1 MNNIEIKNVTKKYD
15 GFLLDKISFDVP
27 AGSIVGLIGEN
38 GAGKTTTIKS
48 ILNIIKSEGTVKIF
62 NKDINQNEK
71 EIKQNIG
78 VVLDDSF
85 LSTYLTPKYI
95 NSVMKEFYK
104 NWDEEKYN
112 KLLKQFGLPS
122 DKLIKDFSS
131 GMKMKLKIATAI
143 SHNPKLLIL
152 DEPTSGLDPVVR
164 NEILDIF
171 RKYIEEDETRSILLS
186 SHITTDLEHISDYII
201 FIDRGK
207 TILNVPTNELL
218 ENYGIIKCS
227 KEEFAKISE
236 DDYISYRKSK
246 YQYEVLT
253 SDKNKIKKKYNIS
266 SIDKP
271 SIEDIMLFYCASNKS
286 TDNLP
291 ASSNYIKEADSN
303 NEEEK

>member
-1 MNNIEIKNVTKKYD
+1 MDNNIELQNVLKKYKD
-15 GFLLDKISFDVP
+15 FELKNISFNVP
-27 AGSIVGLIGEN
+27 QGCIVGLIGEN

-48 ILNIIKSEGTVKIF
+48 ILNISKYEGIIKIF
-62 NKDINQNEK
+62 GKDNVKYEK
-71 EIKQNIG
+71 EIKEETG

-85 LSTYLTPKYI
+85 LSDYLTAKQVDLI
-95 NSVMKEFYK
+95 MREFYK
-104 NWDEEKYN
+104 TWNENKYVN
-112 KLLKQFGLPS
+112 ILKQFNIPT

-186 SHITTDLEHISDYII
+186 THITTDLEHISDYII
-201 FIDRGK
+201 FIEKGK
-207 TILNVPTNELL
+207 IIFNLPTNELL

-227 KEEFAKISE
+227 KNDFLKLNEN
-236 DDYISYRKSK
+236 DYISYQKGQ

-253 SDKNKIKKKYNIS
+253 SNRNNIRNKYNITT
-266 SIDKP
+266 IDRP
-271 SIEDIMLFYCASNKS
+271 SIEDIMLFY
-286 TDNLP
+286 
-291 ASSNYIKEADSN
+291 IKG
-303 NEEEK
+303 EK

>member
-62 NKDINQNEK
+62 NKDINRNEK
-71 EIKQNIG
+71 EIKQDLG

-207 TILNVPTNELL
+207 TILNIPTNELL

-271 SIEDIMLFYCASNKS
+271 SIEDIMLFY
-286 TDNLP
+286 
-291 ASSNYIKEADSN
+291 IRGER
-303 NEEEK
+303 

>member
-253 SDKNKIKKKYNIS
+253 SDKN
-266 SIDKP
+266 
-271 SIEDIMLFYCASNKS
+271 
-286 TDNLP
+286 
-291 ASSNYIKEADSN
+291 
-303 NEEEK
+303 

>member
-15 GFLLDKISFDVP
+15 GFLLDKISFNVP

-104 NWDEEKYN
+104 NWNEEKYN
-112 KLLKQFGLPS
+112 NLLKQFGLPS

-271 SIEDIMLFYCASNKS
+271 SIEDIMLFY
-286 TDNLP
+286 
-291 ASSNYIKEADSN
+291 IRGER
-303 NEEEK
+303 

>member
-78 VVLDDSF
+78 VVLEDSF

-143 SHNPKLLIL
+143 SHHPKLLIL

-164 NEILDIF
+164 SEILDIF
-171 RKYIEEDETRSILLS
+171 RKYIEEDEERSILLS
-186 SHITTDLEHISDYII
+186 THITTDLEHISDYIV
-201 FIDRGK
+201 FIDKGK
-207 TILNVPTNELL
+207 IVLNVPTLELL
-218 ENYGIIKCS
+218 EEYGVAKCT
-227 KEEFAKISE
+227 KEEFSKINE
-236 DDYISYRKSK
+236 KDYVSYKKGK

-253 SDKNKIKKKYNIS
+253 NDKNTFKKKYGIT

-271 SIEDIMLFYCASNKS
+271 SIDDIMLFY
-286 TDNLP
+286 
-291 ASSNYIKEADSN
+291 IKGER
-303 NEEEK
+303 